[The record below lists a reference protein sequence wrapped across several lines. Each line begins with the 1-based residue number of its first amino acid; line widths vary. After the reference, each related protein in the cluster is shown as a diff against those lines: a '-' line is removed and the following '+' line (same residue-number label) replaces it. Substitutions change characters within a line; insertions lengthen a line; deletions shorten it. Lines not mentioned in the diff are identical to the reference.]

1 MALTKS
7 GQTRCRALIVLVVGC
22 AFLSA
27 CRNAKDERRP
37 VDRSTSTE
45 RDTAIELARAART
58 LSHGQ
63 GYTNE
68 EVIRNVLQSTKG
80 HLRIVGWQ
88 ALLVEEEVK
97 FRFKNDPHFDR
108 WLVWYGIELDG
119 EQRGWP
125 FEVNLAAQIVRK
137 VAGDPVLEK
146 RYGWSSDGLETQPG
160 RPPSRP

>member
-1 MALTKS
+1 MDRTEIRRIL
-7 GQTRCRALIVLVVGC
+7 LIVACGVFTGC
-22 AFLSA
+22 S
-27 CRNAKDERRP
+27 NATDERP
-37 VDRSTSTE
+37 PIDRSTLAE
-45 RDTAIELARAART
+45 RDARQEAAIELAQAART

-97 FRFKNDPHFDR
+97 FRFKDDPHFDR
-108 WLVWYGIELDG
+108 WLVWYEIELDG

-160 RPPSRP
+160 RPPS